1 MKIQKLPSQFGPS
14 GQTLEAL
21 DNIRFEHP
29 FFDHPDTKVT
39 FGSLPVGPS
48 DQPDQ
53 PTQPTQPSLELGSKG
68 EVKCNVSNLDHFEEV
83 IPHIFGVAGA
93 SHLSQEL
100 ANKVRDNMLPQDA
113 DYIHSLY
120 NSLKLP
126 PEGKLFG
133 SYLANRLHAW
143 LGSAGKN
150 PIGFLPYIK
159 KYPPDKHILGVLNN
173 VLLQL

>member
-1 MKIQKLPSQFGPS
+1 MKVQKLPSYLTELGHS
-14 GQTLEAL
+14 GQALEAL

-29 FFDHPDTKVT
+29 FFDHPDTKVM
-39 FGSLPVGPS
+39 FGSLPVVSLPVGPK
-48 DQPDQ
+48 DQ
-53 PTQPTQPSLELGSKG
+53 PTIELGNKG

-93 SHLSQEL
+93 SHLNQEL
-100 ANKVRDNMLPQDA
+100 ANKIRDNMLPQDS
-113 DYIHSLY
+113 DYVHPLY
-120 NSLKLP
+120 NPLKLP
-126 PEGKLFG
+126 TENKLFG

-143 LGSAGKN
+143 LGSASKN

>member
-1 MKIQKLPSQFGPS
+1 MKIQKIPSQLGPS
-14 GQTLEAL
+14 GQALEAL

-39 FGSLPVGPS
+39 FGSFSDGVSGPK
-48 DQPDQ
+48 DQ
-53 PTQPTQPSLELGSKG
+53 TSLELGNKG
-68 EVKCNVSNLDHFEEV
+68 EVKCNVSNLDHLEEV

-113 DYIHSLY
+113 DYIHPLY

-126 PEGKLFG
+126 TEGKLFG
-133 SYLANRLHAW
+133 S
-143 LGSAGKN
+143 
-150 PIGFLPYIK
+150 
-159 KYPPDKHILGVLNN
+159 
-173 VLLQL
+173 

>member
-1 MKIQKLPSQFGPS
+1 MKIQKIPSYLGPS
-14 GQTLEAL
+14 GSVLEVL

-29 FFDHPDTKVT
+29 FFDHPDTKVM
-39 FGSLPVGPS
+39 FGPT
-48 DQPDQ
+48 DQTNQ
-53 PTQPTQPSLELGSKG
+53 TNQTNANKGASLELGNKG

-93 SHLSQEL
+93 SHLNQEL

-113 DYIHSLY
+113 DYIHPLY

-126 PEGKLFG
+126 TEGKLFG
-133 SYLANRLHAW
+133 SYLANRIHAW